1 MPPVSLDTFRTLA
14 NSVFFSSRDIAV
26 KGEGKTASARLGN
39 FVFSQSAKTNDAT
52 MKAFKAAL
60 EEEYGVFGRH
70 AFDSVL
76 GQRAELHKSL
86 RACDVKATLSSLAT
100 VRKNRFV
107 AEANRQ
113 LDTAPKMLELSK
125 EDRLEVRRK
134 VAESISK
141 GVDLSSFKTKQEVS
155 AAAGDRQPDRKGYL
169 FDADAPNV
177 LSVQLARDTTPVLKL
192 YFKQEQYDL
201 SFDPNGGTI
210 NGSSAPLVI
219 RAGFGDTVIIPA
231 APVRS
236 GYTFDYW
243 KGSVYRP
250 RDKYVVEGT
259 HRFTAQ
265 WKQSSGGGTDPGD
278 TPAQPDPGKD
288 TAEPTRPAPVPAAGD
303 AAAPV
308 APTVQPAAG
317 EGTPPTGD
325 ASRTALWTTLMLLA
339 MAVTAAG
346 VIRRRG
352 QKR

>member
-1 MPPVSLDTFRTLA
+1 MPLPPSLDTFRTLA
-14 NSVFFSSRDIAV
+14 NSAFFSSRDIAV

-86 RACDVKATLSSLAT
+86 RACDVKATLSSLAI

-155 AAAGDRQPDRKGYL
+155 AAAQRTI
-169 FDADAPNV
+169 DAAISK
-177 LSVQLARDTTPVLKL
+177 LQL
-192 YFKQEQYDL
+192 E
-201 SFDPNGGTI
+201 
-210 NGSSAPLVI
+210 
-219 RAGFGDTVIIPA
+219 
-231 APVRS
+231 RS
-236 GYTFDYW
+236 GLETRKLGPQEKLQTEAKPYQAVNVDGHLYMPRGYDVPTGAGGLLNGMRTFHYFTIPDTDHV
-243 KGSVYRP
+243 K
-250 RDKYVVEGT
+250 DKEVPGIRKENLT
-259 HRFTAQ
+259 EAQKTAIRSAKDKLEDLGLGGQ
-265 WKQSSGGGTDPGD
+265 GELLVANAVLSGGGIKTLTDNVAFILEKMMPEDEEKRVALMSVLDDLAIDFEASSSNVGGEIANRIGNEIMID
-278 TPAQPDPGKD
+278 AKD
-288 TAEPTRPAPVPAAGD
+288 
-303 AAAPV
+303 
-308 APTVQPAAG
+308 
-317 EGTPPTGD
+317 
-325 ASRTALWTTLMLLA
+325 LM
-339 MAVTAAG
+339 
-346 VIRRRG
+346 
-352 QKR
+352 